1 MRYAVVVEQT
11 PHNFSAYVPDL
22 PGCVAA
28 AGTEQET
35 LALLREAVDLHLEG
49 MRAVG
54 ETVPVPST
62 TVAFV
67 EVG

>member
-22 PGCVAA
+22 LRCIAA
-28 AGTEQET
+28 AGTEEET
-35 LALLREAVDLHLEG
+35 LALLREAVDLHLEEL
-49 MRAVG
+49 RAVG

-67 EVG
+67 EAR